1 MTNDRGQLIAIE
13 GISGAGKSAVLERIK
28 EVMESLGYETVVA
41 GGYKKEKFKLW
52 TGNGLGEFIERLIK
66 KDPFIRLPW
75 LSETY
80 LLMSYLALH
89 VEKIIKPSLTD
100 GKIVFYEHYLDSIGV
115 YQLARAME
123 DRIFND
129 AKKLI
134 EPMILY
140 SNKELGIIK
149 PNIHIYLEVKPQI
162 AIKRYENRENR
173 HLNQEDKL
181 FIKNIHNL
189 YRDIISK
196 KDYMIESN
204 EGNIKNCVK
213 DIVGIIIPNI
223 RR

>member
-13 GISGAGKSAVLERIK
+13 GISGAGKSSVLERIK

-52 TGNGLGEFIERLIK
+52 TCDGLGEFIERLIK

-140 SNKELGIIK
+140 SNKELGIIE

-196 KDYMIESN
+196 KDYIIESN

>member
-13 GISGAGKSAVLERIK
+13 GISGAGKSSVLERIK
-28 EVMESLGYETVVA
+28 EVMESLGYETVVT

-52 TGNGLGEFIERLIK
+52 TGDGLGEFIERLTK

-115 YQLARAME
+115 YQLARAIE

-140 SNKELGIIK
+140 SNKELGIIE

-173 HLNQEDKL
+173 HLNQKDKL

-196 KDYMIESN
+196 KDYIIESN

>member
-1 MTNDRGQLIAIE
+1 MNNDRGQLIAIE
-13 GISGAGKSAVLERIK
+13 GISGAGKTSVLELIK
-28 EVMESLGYETVVA
+28 EEMESLGYETVVA
-41 GGYKKEKFKLW
+41 GGYKKEKFKLR
-52 TGNGLGEFIERLIK
+52 TGDSLEEFIERLIK

-89 VEKIIKPSLTD
+89 VEKIIKPSLAN
-100 GKIVFYEHYLDSIGV
+100 GKIVFYEHYLDSIGA

-134 EPMILY
+134 EPLISY
-140 SNKELGIIK
+140 SDKELGIIE
-149 PNIHIYLEVKPQI
+149 PNIHIYLEIKPQI
-162 AIKRYENRENR
+162 AIERYENRENR
-173 HLNQEDKL
+173 QLNQEDKL
-181 FIKNIHNL
+181 FIRNIHNL

-196 KDYMIESN
+196 KDYLIKSN
-204 EGNIKNCVK
+204 EGDINNFVK
-213 DIVGIIIPNI
+213 DIVDIIIPNI